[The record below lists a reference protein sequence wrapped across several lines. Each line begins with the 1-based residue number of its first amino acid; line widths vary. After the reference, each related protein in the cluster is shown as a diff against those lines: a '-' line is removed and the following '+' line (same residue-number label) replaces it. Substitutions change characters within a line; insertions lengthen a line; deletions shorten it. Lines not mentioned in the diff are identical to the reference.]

1 MLKLLVFIVCTIM
14 AIYVG
19 GWLMFVR
26 GIFNVIQF
34 INGDMVEMTLL
45 GFGIMKII
53 FASFVGWFIFAIGA
67 LPLLDN
73 WRK

>member
-1 MLKLLVFIVCTIM
+1 MLKLSVFVLCTIL

-19 GWLMFVR
+19 GWLMFVG
-26 GIFNVIQF
+26 GIFDVIQF
-34 INGDMVEMTLL
+34 IKGDMVEMTLL

-67 LPLLDN
+67 IVVST
-73 WRK
+73 K